1 MNYLSKPADVQNP
14 IEMGGSLQLAIG
26 VANTLQSKYDANKAI
41 VDQTIAQYESLRGLT
56 PEDDAYIAS
65 QVSNVKNQISKLGS
79 LNLAHN
85 TGRDSILNNMKNV
98 LKDPIVQDIL
108 VSKANKDK
116 LDAEYQEIVKKDLS
130 KGDSRNYEYALTQ
143 GGYYDYVNGKTK
155 KIGGM
160 SYKPYEDV
168 TGNYTKRLK
177 EYVDQYDD
185 EQYMG
190 TKTTQYQTVD
200 IYGKRILKAD
210 LENFLVTTTTG
221 SEAQQLNIN
230 AWHKYKDVKES
241 EVVGLLKPVY
251 KKQVA
256 DLKLQEAAI
265 KAQADTGDET
275 AKENLKKIKTIISET
290 TTKSDRTDFTKKD
303 LYSYETNSFISNMA
317 SLYDKDIVTKRDTD
331 NLPFEILK
339 FNTDTAL
346 KIRSIEADERAN
358 ALKEEENKLTT
369 SAMGGDAVVRETP
382 DEEKK
387 LTDVEK
393 SQKKLNQTATSLDMY
408 LSQNV
413 DDYDDMSAQQKWEY
427 KLNFNPS
434 DLTVKGNK
442 NTALVL
448 ANDFRD
454 SQKQYS
460 EMASATENSVRKAVK
475 DSYNSLIGGSA
486 NIGNLA
492 KTMPLTASLLQN
504 QKGVNFE
511 SLHNSQKKGL
521 IAEWAANKMQYDK
534 PDSKDVQSMYN
545 AVIIKNKT
553 ELSKINSTVAKN
565 VFETIKDS
573 TDNTETGTITPIV
586 KGVTSYIKNMV
597 LDKSWERAGRLKNW
611 ITFGKDYAEEEFKKG
626 MAQDAREFENQVSTG
641 IKQISRDWIDRF
653 GGEDTN
659 ITELEPRDLAVR
671 GGKTSPDVQSKFR
684 TLDTDVKAAVQDI
697 AASYQANIKEFSA
710 FNFSTEDKLQK
721 QTAQRLRAAVL
732 DIEGASVPKQ
742 TNDYTISREGSGYRV
757 NYLNTKDEKVSVI
770 LPKLDSSVIGMIDE
784 KKADWMKDPKNKK
797 ITLSPLAIKPITSPK
812 DSQSRVEALVENI
825 EDSGILAPQVL
836 EDMRRNPANTPLA
849 SVADLVEKVK
859 QQYGTDFYSRNRDKI
874 EEILSDTYTAI
885 PYSTGASFKVRID
898 YNDNGRIA
906 PYYPETEIP
915 EKDDATLFLM
925 QLNSVMELKT
935 RRIKE
940 LK

>member
-1 MNYLSKPADVQNP
+1 MNYLSKPYSVDQP
-14 IEMGGSLQLAIG
+14 IERGNINFD
-26 VANTLQSKYDANKAI
+26 VAMLNGLQSKYDANKAI
-41 VDQTIAQYESLRGLT
+41 VDGVMAQYESLRGLT
-56 PEDDAYIAS
+56 PEDNQYIAA
-65 QVSNVKNQISKLGS
+65 QVSHVKNQINKLGS
-79 LNLAHN
+79 LNLVHN
-85 TGRDSILNNMKNV
+85 TGRDTVLNNLKNV
-98 LKDPIVQDIL
+98 MKDPIVQDIL

-116 LDAEYQEIVKKDLS
+116 YDAEYQEAVKKDPS
-130 KGDSRNYEYALTQ
+130 KGDSRNYEYGLTQ

-168 TGNYTKRLK
+168 TSNYTKRLK

-230 AWHKYKDVKES
+230 AWHQYKDVKES
-241 EVVGLLKPVY
+241 EVVGLLKPVF

-265 KAQADTGDET
+265 KAQADAGDET
-275 AKENLKKIKTIISET
+275 AKESLKKIKTIISET
-290 TTKSDRTDFTKKD
+290 TTKADRTDFTKKD
-303 LYSYETNSFISNMA
+303 LYNYEISSFVSNMA
-317 SLYDKDIVTKRDTD
+317 SLYDKDVVTKRDISD
-331 NLPFEILK
+331 LPFEIMK
-339 FNTDTAL
+339 FETDTAL
-346 KIRSIEADERAN
+346 KIRDIEAKERAN

-369 SAMGGDAVVRETP
+369 SAMGGDIVVRETP
-382 DEEKK
+382 DEEEK
-387 LTDVEK
+387 LTDVQK
-393 SQKKLNQTATSLDMY
+393 TQKKLNQTAAALDTY
-408 LSQNV
+408 LSQNI
-413 DDYDDMSAQQKWEY
+413 DGYDDMSAQQKWEY
-427 KLNFNPS
+427 KLHYNPA
-434 DLTVKGNK
+434 DLTIKGNK

-448 ANDFRD
+448 TNDFKN

-460 EMASATENSVRKAVK
+460 EIASTTENSVGKAVK
-475 DSYNSLIGGSA
+475 DSYNSLIGGKV
-486 NIGNLA
+486 NLGNLA

-504 QKGVNFE
+504 QKGIKFE

-534 PDSKDVQSMYN
+534 PESKDVQSMYN

-553 ELSKINSTVAKN
+553 ELSKIDSITAKN
-565 VFETIKDS
+565 VFETIKDN

-586 KGVTSYIKNMV
+586 KGATSYIKNMI
-597 LDKSWERAGRLKNW
+597 LDKSWEQAGRLKNW
-611 ITFGKDYAEEEFKKG
+611 AVFGKEYAEEEFKKG
-626 MAQDAREFENQVSTG
+626 MIQDEREFKNQIATSV
-641 IKQISRDWIDRF
+641 KQVARDWIDRF

-671 GGKTSPDVQSKFR
+671 GGKISPDVQSKFR
-684 TLDTDVKAAVQDI
+684 TLDTDVQSGIQDI

-721 QTAQRLRAAVL
+721 GTAQKLRASIL
-732 DIEGASVPKQ
+732 DIKGADVPKQ

-757 NYLNTKDEKVSVI
+757 NYLNTKDEKVSEI

-797 ITLSPLAIKPITSPK
+797 ITLNPLLIKPINSPK
-812 DSQSRVEALVENI
+812 DSQNRVEALVENI

-859 QQYGTDFYSRNRDKI
+859 QQYGADFYNKNKNKI
-874 EEILSDTYTAI
+874 EEILSDTYTAV

-925 QLNSVMELKT
+925 QLNSVMDLKT